1 MVCRLMMCESFEVMA
16 SGTLVGMVP
25 AAFVNECMS
34 TDQCLPILVEWADL
48 GRGAPEP
55 AFTLPSASRL
65 SAEVWGRVRE
75 GAADPQVRTERR
87 WNTTSVSRETRE
99 AVVAP
104 APEVCRATVSRRS
117 GTGRCG
123 FQAAIVECVWQ
134 RAESRRL
141 PRCVAWAMT
150 RMRLYAY
157 VLFRVVARSARN

>member
-1 MVCRLMMCESFEVMA
+1 MSPDPRGVGGPGERLWNRPF
-16 SGTLVGMVP
+16 
-25 AAFVNECMS
+25 
-34 TDQCLPILVEWADL
+34 
-48 GRGAPEP
+48 
-55 AFTLPSASRL
+55 PSASRL

-104 APEVCRATVSRRS
+104 APEGCRASVSKRS

-123 FQAAIVECVWQ
+123 FQAAIEEWVWQ
-134 RAESRRL
+134 SAESRRL

-157 VLFRVVARSARN
+157 VLFRVVARCARNRRGSLALISRHGQISPRQRLKKGGGGS

>member
-25 AAFVNECMS
+25 AAFVNACMS

-48 GRGAPEP
+48 GRGAWNRP
-55 AFTLPSASRL
+55 FPSASRL

-104 APEVCRATVSRRS
+104 APEVCRATVSKRS

-123 FQAAIVECVWQ
+123 FQAAIEEWVWQ
-134 RAESRRL
+134 SAESRRL

-157 VLFRVVARSARN
+157 VLFRVVARCARN